1 MKCLSITQKIC
12 IVIYLFMAIFQPNI
26 IGVGTFKLIL
36 LADFAVFGFLVYKY
50 QKIIFNKR
58 ILLIFAGFMPF
69 VFYLLLSALLHS
81 TLDPSKTSAYMG
93 NFFSSVLPLFHA
105 AVLCLVMVFL
115 MNVKKISYGDIEK
128 MLLYV
133 SLLQLGCVL
142 LALASPGIR
151 QKFIDIMLRDAD
163 ESRIKDFLRFGSTRM
178 YGLARNLFDLF
189 GYIVS
194 MLITIVFLKGVS
206 ENKNIYKLL
215 AVLLLIIPLLNART
229 GLVLALVGFAVVLAF
244 YFTPRKTP
252 YYIFGGV
259 AAVVV
264 VIAIFSFLPEKNAE
278 WLTKGFED
286 TLTYLKTGEKV
297 GVYSEIL
304 EADIV
309 YPSNY
314 ILGDCGS
321 PEVLAGYRGIDSGY
335 IQCLWRFGIVGSI
348 LLFAGYLNMFAMAVF
363 RNRSKKVYCTIA
375 VLAMLFFVYLFKL
388 YALDNAG
395 ANILVFG
402 IPSALLV
409 CDKMDDKD
417 QLRMLRAMLK
427 GECINEQ

>member
-1 MKCLSITQKIC
+1 
-12 IVIYLFMAIFQPNI
+12 MAIFQPNI

-189 GYIVS
+189 
-194 MLITIVFLKGVS
+194 
-206 ENKNIYKLL
+206 
-215 AVLLLIIPLLNART
+215 
-229 GLVLALVGFAVVLAF
+229 
-244 YFTPRKTP
+244 
-252 YYIFGGV
+252 
-259 AAVVV
+259 
-264 VIAIFSFLPEKNAE
+264 
-278 WLTKGFED
+278 
-286 TLTYLKTGEKV
+286 
-297 GVYSEIL
+297 
-304 EADIV
+304 
-309 YPSNY
+309 
-314 ILGDCGS
+314 
-321 PEVLAGYRGIDSGY
+321 
-335 IQCLWRFGIVGSI
+335 
-348 LLFAGYLNMFAMAVF
+348 
-363 RNRSKKVYCTIA
+363 
-375 VLAMLFFVYLFKL
+375 
-388 YALDNAG
+388 
-395 ANILVFG
+395 
-402 IPSALLV
+402 
-409 CDKMDDKD
+409 
-417 QLRMLRAMLK
+417 
-427 GECINEQ
+427 